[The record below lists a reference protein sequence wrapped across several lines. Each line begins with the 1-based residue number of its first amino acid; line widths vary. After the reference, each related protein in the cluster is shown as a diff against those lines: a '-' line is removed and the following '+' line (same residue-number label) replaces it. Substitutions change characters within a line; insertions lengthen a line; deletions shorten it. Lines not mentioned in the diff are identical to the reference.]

1 MKDERMNSVV
11 ITARVD
17 PILAK
22 QVDAY
27 ARRIRT
33 SRSNAITIALK
44 AFLASH
50 GFYAVRPPEV
60 REDV

>member
-1 MKDERMNSVV
+1 MKDKRMNSVV

-27 ARRIRT
+27 ARSVRT

-44 AFLASH
+44 TFLASRGH
-50 GFYAVRPPEV
+50 WASKTGANQ
-60 REDV
+60 